1 MKVKHLKTKTTI
13 ELTPEELHDWIGRV
27 NTLENITDNI
37 REMNDIYLSDVNSL
51 NLILYRLTDLLKLKW
66 NRDKYTYIK
75 GDNEWKQQW
84 IKKTIDTL
92 RRVL

>member
-27 NTLENITDNI
+27 NTLETITDNI

-51 NLILYRLTDLLKLKW
+51 NLILYRLTDLLQLDW
-66 NRDKYTYIK
+66 NRDKYTYVKEI
-75 GDNEWKQQW
+75 
-84 IKKTIDTL
+84 
-92 RRVL
+92 V

>member
-27 NTLENITDNI
+27 NTLETITDNI

-51 NLILYRLTDLLKLKW
+51 NLILYRLTDLLQLNW
-66 NRDKYTYIK
+66 NRDKYTYVKEI
-75 GDNEWKQQW
+75 
-84 IKKTIDTL
+84 
-92 RRVL
+92 V

>member
-27 NTLENITDNI
+27 NTLETITDNI

-51 NLILYRLTDLLKLKW
+51 NLILYRLTDLLQLNW
-66 NRDKYTYIK
+66 NRDKYTYVKEIV
-75 GDNEWKQQW
+75 WV
-84 IKKTIDTL
+84 IT
-92 RRVL
+92 

>member
-27 NTLENITDNI
+27 NTLETITDNI

-75 GDNEWKQQW
+75 GDNEWGLKLMYWQ
-84 IKKTIDTL
+84 
-92 RRVL
+92 

>member
-51 NLILYRLTDLLKLKW
+51 NLILYRLTDLLNLKW
-66 NRDKYTYIK
+66 NRDIYRYIK
-75 GDNEWKQQW
+75 GDNDE
-84 IKKTIDTL
+84 T
-92 RRVL
+92 

>member
-27 NTLENITDNI
+27 NTLETITDNI

-51 NLILYRLTDLLKLKW
+51 NLILYRLTDLLQLDW

-75 GDNEWKQQW
+75 RDNK
-84 IKKTIDTL
+84 
-92 RRVL
+92 

>member
-13 ELTPEELHDWIGRV
+13 ELTPEELHDWISRV

-37 REMNDIYLSDVNSL
+37 REMNDIYLSDVNNL

-66 NRDKYTYIK
+66 NRDTYTYIK
-75 GDNEWKQQW
+75 GDNK
-84 IKKTIDTL
+84 
-92 RRVL
+92 

>member
-13 ELTPEELHDWIGRV
+13 ELTPEELHDWISRV
-27 NTLENITDNI
+27 NTLETITDNI

-75 GDNEWKQQW
+75 GDNE
-84 IKKTIDTL
+84 
-92 RRVL
+92 

>member
-27 NTLENITDNI
+27 NTLETITDNI

-66 NRDKYTYIK
+66 NRDKYIYIK
-75 GDNEWKQQW
+75 GDNNE
-84 IKKTIDTL
+84 D
-92 RRVL
+92 

>member
-13 ELTPEELHDWIGRV
+13 ELTPEELHDWISRV
-27 NTLENITDNI
+27 NTLETITDNI

-66 NRDKYTYIK
+66 NRDKYIYIK
-75 GDNEWKQQW
+75 GDNNE
-84 IKKTIDTL
+84 D
-92 RRVL
+92 

>member
-27 NTLENITDNI
+27 NTLETITDNI

-51 NLILYRLTDLLKLKW
+51 NLIVYRLTDLLQLDW

-75 GDNEWKQQW
+75 GDNE
-84 IKKTIDTL
+84 
-92 RRVL
+92 